1 MEKEEIVLRK
11 SRRRLMVNAVITGLV
26 AVGCFISA
34 FTVWEGKDGQWFM
47 VIGGV
52 LPLAGFVY
60 FIKELRDRKIEIVI
74 ATAGIRLRGE
84 GYYDWSAIEKIST
97 DVDEGDVTLILY
109 VRNKA
114 AIRFGIT
121 SLEINDDELIELI
134 LAYGQSA
141 SVSYKK

>member
-11 SRRRLMVNAVITGLV
+11 SRRKLIVNTVITGLV

-34 FTVWEGKDGQWFM
+34 FMFWEGKDEQWF
-47 VIGGV
+47 VVVAGV

-60 FIKELRDRKIEIVI
+60 FIKELRDHKIEIVI
-74 ATAGIRLRGE
+74 TTAGIRLRGE
-84 GYYDWSAIEKIST
+84 GFCDWSAIEKIST

-114 AIRFGIT
+114 AIRFDIT
-121 SLEINDDELIELI
+121 SLEMDDDELIELI

-141 SVSYKK
+141 GVSYKK

>member
-1 MEKEEIVLRK
+1 
-11 SRRRLMVNAVITGLV
+11 MVNAVIAGLM

-34 FTVWEGKDGQWFM
+34 FTVWEGKDGQLIT
-47 VIGGV
+47 VIAGV

-74 ATAGIRLRGE
+74 TTAGIRLRGE
-84 GYYDWSAIEKIST
+84 VFYDWSAIEKFST
-97 DVDEGDVTLILY
+97 DDDEGDVTLIVK

-114 AIRFGIT
+114 AIRFDIT
-121 SLEINDDELIELI
+121 SLEIKDDELMELI

-141 SVSYKK
+141 GVSYKK